1 MLTSENLAYK
11 FTDGLE
17 IKFPDLNAQIGE
29 KILITGSS
37 GSGKSTFLNLI
48 AGAIKLQTGKLVF
61 DGFNYEAQKSYDID
75 KFRAEKIGYVFQTLN
90 LIPFLSVFENIS
102 LSIKFSKKRAAKI
115 NNVKDFEIYV
125 DKCILDSRKGI
136 LETSALVQ
144 IKDIKNPSKDRVFLF
159 NNWMF
164 ATNAAINAIE
174 HPNYDITLK
183 NCG

>member
-1 MLTSENLAYK
+1 MATKIVYIFFFLIFLQFESKSNEQVKILENENNFVELNIIDKITSRRS
-11 FTDGLE
+11 
-17 IKFPDLNAQIGE
+17 IE
-29 KILITGSS
+29 KI
-37 GSGKSTFLNLI
+37 N
-48 AGAIKLQTGKLVF
+48 IK
-61 DGFNYEAQKSYDID
+61 
-75 KFRAEKIGYVFQTLN
+75 
-90 LIPFLSVFENIS
+90 
-102 LSIKFSKKRAAKI
+102 KI

-164 ATNAAINAIE
+164 ATNTAINAIE
-174 HPNYDITLK
+174 HSNYDITLK

>member
-1 MLTSENLAYK
+1 MATKIVYIFAFLIFFQFESKSNEQVKILENENNFVELNIIDKITSRRS
-11 FTDGLE
+11 
-17 IKFPDLNAQIGE
+17 IE
-29 KILITGSS
+29 KI
-37 GSGKSTFLNLI
+37 K
-48 AGAIKLQTGKLVF
+48 IKK
-61 DGFNYEAQKSYDID
+61 FNI
-75 KFRAEKIGYVFQTLN
+75 L
-90 LIPFLSVFENIS
+90 
-102 LSIKFSKKRAAKI
+102 
-115 NNVKDFEIYV
+115 KDFEIYV

>member
-1 MLTSENLAYK
+1 MATKIVYIFFFLIFLQFASKSNEQVKILENENNFVELNIIDKITSRRS
-11 FTDGLE
+11 
-17 IKFPDLNAQIGE
+17 IE
-29 KILITGSS
+29 KI
-37 GSGKSTFLNLI
+37 N
-48 AGAIKLQTGKLVF
+48 IK
-61 DGFNYEAQKSYDID
+61 
-75 KFRAEKIGYVFQTLN
+75 KFYIL
-90 LIPFLSVFENIS
+90 
-102 LSIKFSKKRAAKI
+102 
-115 NNVKDFEIYV
+115 KDFEIYV

>member
-1 MLTSENLAYK
+1 MATKIVYIFFFLIFLQFESKSNEQVKILENENNFVELNIIDKITSRRS
-11 FTDGLE
+11 
-17 IKFPDLNAQIGE
+17 IE
-29 KILITGSS
+29 KI
-37 GSGKSTFLNLI
+37 N
-48 AGAIKLQTGKLVF
+48 IKK
-61 DGFNYEAQKSYDID
+61 FN
-75 KFRAEKIGYVFQTLN
+75 TL
-90 LIPFLSVFENIS
+90 
-102 LSIKFSKKRAAKI
+102 
-115 NNVKDFEIYV
+115 KDFEIYV

-174 HPNYDITLK
+174 HSNYDITLK

>member
-1 MLTSENLAYK
+1 MATKIVYIFFFLIFLQFESKSNEQVKILENENNFVELNIIDKITSRRS
-11 FTDGLE
+11 
-17 IKFPDLNAQIGE
+17 IE
-29 KILITGSS
+29 KI
-37 GSGKSTFLNLI
+37 N
-48 AGAIKLQTGKLVF
+48 IK
-61 DGFNYEAQKSYDID
+61 
-75 KFRAEKIGYVFQTLN
+75 KFYIL
-90 LIPFLSVFENIS
+90 
-102 LSIKFSKKRAAKI
+102 
-115 NNVKDFEIYV
+115 KDFEIYV

>member
-1 MLTSENLAYK
+1 MATKIAFFIFLTSLSFNVNASELIKILDKETNYA
-11 FTDGLE
+11 E
-17 IKFPDLNAQIGE
+17 IKI
-29 KILITGSS
+29 
-37 GSGKSTFLNLI
+37 
-48 AGAIKLQTGKLVF
+48 
-61 DGFNYEAQKSYDID
+61 ID
-75 KFRAEKIGYVFQTLN
+75 KITSRTTLEKLKLKNLN
-90 LIPFLSVFENIS
+90 
-102 LSIKFSKKRAAKI
+102 K
-115 NNVKDFEIYV
+115 VKDFEIYV